1 MIDLS
6 TDWMGLHLG
15 SPLVVSPNPYCQDLG
30 RIRHMEDAGA
40 AAVVL
45 HSLFEEQIERES
57 RLLDR
62 ELSLGADSFAE
73 SLTFL
78 PEMNQFNLGPDAY
91 LEHVRRAKDAVDI
104 PVIGSLNGSTPGGWV
119 RHAKLIEEAGADAIE
134 LNIYLMPGN
143 LDAPGAVIEGQYRE
157 LVREVRHAVKIP
169 LAVKLSHQFSAF
181 GHFART
187 LVKSGANGIVLFN
200 RFYQPDLDIDA
211 LEVLPTLALSTPDE
225 LPLRLTWT
233 AMLYGRLEAD
243 IAITGGV
250 HNATDV
256 IKSVMAGAAIA
267 QMASAILRYGIPHI
281 AHVRRDL
288 HAWLEHREYASIEQM
303 RGSLSQRAIRNPDS
317 YERANYLRVLSSYAL
332 T

>member
-15 SPLVVSPNPYCQDLG
+15 SPLVVSPNPYCQELG

-40 AAVVL
+40 GAVVL

-62 ELSLGADSFAE
+62 ELSHGVDSFAE

-78 PEMNQFNLGPDAY
+78 PELNHFNLGPDAY

-104 PVIGSLNGSTPGGWV
+104 PVIASLNGSTTGGWV
-119 RHAKLIEEAGADAIE
+119 RYARLIQDAGADGLE
-134 LNIYLMPGN
+134 LNIYLMPGGV
-143 LDAPGAVIEGQYRE
+143 DRTGAEIEAQYRE

-187 LVKSGANGIVLFN
+187 LVTAGANGLVLFN
-200 RFYQPDLDIDA
+200 RFYQPDLDVEL
-211 LEVLPTLALSTPDE
+211 LEVLPSLALSTRDE
-225 LPLRLTWT
+225 LSLRLTWV
-233 AMLYGRLEAD
+233 AMLYGRVEAD
-243 IAITGGV
+243 LAITGGV
-250 HNATDV
+250 HEARDV
-256 IKSVMAGAAIA
+256 LKSVMAGANVAM
-267 QMASAILRYGIPHI
+267 MASAILRHGIPHL
-281 AHVRRDL
+281 AHVRREL
-288 HAWLEHREYASIEQM
+288 HAWMEQHEYGSIEQM
-303 RGSLSQRAIRNPDS
+303 RGSLSQRAIRNPDT
-317 YERANYLRVLSSYAL
+317 YERANYLRVLSSYAM